1 MEQLSE
7 FAINSLRKK
16 CKESLFFLSYAVLG
30 FDDFTK
36 EIHRPVCQALQNY
49 RENTRLLVVF
59 PRDWFKSTM
68 GSIAYPIW
76 RSIDNPN
83 VRILVTQNSFSNACK
98 KLNAIKQIFE
108 NNKLFRTLFP
118 ELMPTSKSVWKLECL
133 TVNRTASHPEG
144 TFEAAG
150 TGTAVTSRHYD
161 LIIEDDTV
169 SPDKDA
175 MTDVIQQPTKMDIEK
190 AIGWHRVAYPLLL
203 HPSKSQRVVIGTRWA
218 VHDLIGWIMEN
229 NTDFKLL
236 SRKARENG
244 KAVWDRFDEN
254 VLIELERVNGPFMF
268 ASLYLND
275 PQALLNQ
282 VFQLEWIQYYQ
293 NTQGELLYCTS
304 IDPATSKSAE
314 TSEPDYTVVLT
325 TGLNVETG
333 EIFIMR
339 YDRGRMNPGEQI
351 QAIFSHYDQ
360 FSPLEVRVE
369 AIAYQRTLSYWLK
382 KQQAALGKYFYIVE
396 VKSLTASKEDRI
408 RGLQPFYANGQIKHR
423 AGMVDL
429 ERELLAFPKG
439 KFDDVIDALTLHLP
453 FWAEQIKLKKKED
466 EMSYVDDPFSG
477 ASIIDALEKRA
488 TQFEGYPYDMGI
500 NCDSKNIRQYRVYDG
515 VGVYN

>member
-1 MEQLSE
+1 MEQLSD
-7 FAINSLRKK
+7 FAINRLRTK

-36 EIHRPVCQALQNY
+36 EIHRPVCRALQNY
-49 RENTRLLVVF
+49 KVNTRLLIVF

-68 GSIAYPIW
+68 GSVAYPIW
-76 RSIDNPN
+76 RAIDNCN

-108 NNKLFRTLFP
+108 KNKLFRTLFP
-118 ELMPTSKSVWKLECL
+118 ELLPRPKSVWSKECL
-133 TVNRTASHPEG
+133 TVNRESAHPEG

-169 SPDKDA
+169 SPEKDA
-175 MTDVIQQPTKMDIEK
+175 MTDIMQQPTKMDIEK

-218 VHDLIGWIMEN
+218 IYDLIGWILEN

-244 KAVWDRFDEN
+244 VAVWDRFNED
-254 VLIELERVNGPFMF
+254 VLRELEKVNGPYMF

-282 VFQLEWIQYYQ
+282 VFQIEWIHYFQ
-293 NTQGELLYCTS
+293 NIKSDLLYCTS
-304 IDPATSKSAE
+304 IDPASAKKAE
-314 TSEPDYTVVLT
+314 TSEPDFTVVMT

-333 EIFIMR
+333 EIYVMR
-339 YDRGRMNPGEQI
+339 YDRARMNPGEQI
-351 QAIFSHYDQ
+351 KAIFSHYDQ
-360 FSPLEVRVE
+360 FTPLEVRVE
-369 AIAYQRTLSYWLK
+369 SIAYQRTLNYWVK

-396 VKSLTASKEDRI
+396 VKSLIGSKEDRI
-408 RGLQPFYANGQIKHR
+408 RGLQPFFSNGVIFLR
-423 AGMVDL
+423 AGMIDL
-429 ERELLAFPKG
+429 ERELLSFPKG
-439 KFDDVIDALTLHLP
+439 KFDDVVDALSLHLP
-453 FWAEQIKLKKKED
+453 FWINMLKEKRKE
-466 EMSYVDDPFSG
+466 EEKVYVDDPFSG
-477 ASIIDALEKRA
+477 ASIIDSLEKRV
-488 TQFEGYPYDMGI
+488 TQYDCYPYDMGI
-500 NCDSKNIRQYRVYDG
+500 NCDSKKIRQYRVYDG